1 MNSMPP
7 CASPRTR
14 GRPAG
19 SSSPLAA
26 VIVPRKKGLIIQQRL
41 AANLQRVESYTM
53 MRLAELER
61 LVQGTERR
69 LGQNLTNEKEVRL
82 AEVSTSQKRHDELLP

>member
-1 MNSMPP
+1 
-7 CASPRTR
+7 
-14 GRPAG
+14 
-19 SSSPLAA
+19 
-26 VIVPRKKGLIIQQRL
+26 
-41 AANLQRVESYTM
+41 M